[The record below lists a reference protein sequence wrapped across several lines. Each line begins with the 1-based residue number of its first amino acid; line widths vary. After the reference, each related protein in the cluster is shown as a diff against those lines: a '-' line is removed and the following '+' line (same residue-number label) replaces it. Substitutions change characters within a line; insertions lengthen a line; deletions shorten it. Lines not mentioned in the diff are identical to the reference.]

1 MSGLSGEVELDRLR
15 RRMKELD
22 DTFQQI
28 YRAYYTRPSPSD
40 TRPAYSDLKSAA
52 EAFIAA
58 NHEYQRA
65 RFGRIR
71 LRLSL
76 SKLLR

>member
-1 MSGLSGEVELDRLR
+1 MSGVSDEAELDRLR

-22 DTFQQI
+22 DAFQQI
-28 YRAYYTRPSPSD
+28 YRAYYTHPSLSEK
-40 TRPAYSDLKSAA
+40 RPAFSDLKSAA

-71 LRLSL
+71 LKLSL